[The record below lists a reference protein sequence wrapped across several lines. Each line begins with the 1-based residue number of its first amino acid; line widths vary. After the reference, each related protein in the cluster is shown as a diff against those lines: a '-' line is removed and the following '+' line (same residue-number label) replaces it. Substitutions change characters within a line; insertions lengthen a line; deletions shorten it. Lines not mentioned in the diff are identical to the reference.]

1 MPEADQFHAIPQ
13 EARGLHGQLELSRDR
28 VRIRREGLLANAK
41 GRDKEIPIR
50 EIASLQF
57 REAGF
62 VTHGLIRFVLQ
73 GREAKQG
80 RFRASDDEDTVQFH
94 FWERRRFEAMKR
106 AIAQRIEESR
116 RQSG

>member
-1 MPEADQFHAIPQ
+1 MSEADQPHALPQ
-13 EARGLHGQLELSRDR
+13 EARGLHGQLELSGDR
-28 VRIRREGLLANAK
+28 VRILRQGLLAQAK
-41 GRDKEIPIR
+41 GRDKEVPIT

-62 VTHGLIRFVLQ
+62 VTHGFIRFVLR
-73 GREAKQG
+73 GKEAREG

-106 AIAQRIEESR
+106 AIQQRIEESR
-116 RQSG
+116 QSG